1 MINQGDEQETTTTV
15 ALLNQIKPNTKFD
28 TGKFFQE
35 PTSLKNL
42 NFPAKKHF
50 LTENL
55 TIKGL
60 SVTTQSLKYDTKS
73 YIKFIGFPP
82 VKITNFSKISI
93 NVLTSFLMHTM
104 PFFLLKNRQI
114 IACIFFLKNL
124 NKFVF

>member
-42 NFPAKKHF
+42 NFPAKKHLAF
-50 LTENL
+50 LTENV

-73 YIKFIGFPP
+73 YIKFIGFP
-82 VKITNFSKISI
+82 VEITNFREISI
-93 NVLTSFLMHTM
+93 NILLR
-104 PFFLLKNRQI
+104 FF
-114 IACIFFLKNL
+114 
-124 NKFVF
+124 